1 MKINV
6 TITTDSALNDMKQ
19 FLWKRDCPE
28 STKQLVQGEKSS
40 DSASP
45 VQLPVVDLFLNPAR
59 KNELMKLQQWVEE
72 KEAESTYTEVQIL

>member
-1 MKINV
+1 MNKNF
-6 TITTDSALNDMKQ
+6 TNATDSALNDMKQ

-28 STKQLVQGEKSS
+28 NTKQLVEGEKSS

-45 VQLPVVDLFLNPAR
+45 VQLPVIDLFLNPAR
-59 KNELMKLQQWVEE
+59 KNELRKLQQWVEE